1 MERVRQ
7 KRRRN
12 ERGEENILFCI
23 YLLKGYDSMESSDE
37 EMASQLAKKKK
48 RVEGS
53 AEGKAKKA
61 EPKRK
66 RWRKYFCITG
76 ILLMK
81 RSSVDS
87 LDEDSDEVAIQP
99 AKPAVGKKKLSKSM
113 KPASPPK
120 AKKAM
125 KYESDD
131 MMDYDDLPK
140 GPPRSRVARGAVKKY
155 VEVLS
160 SDGEEEG
167 SMFVEE

>member
-1 MERVRQ
+1 
-7 KRRRN
+7 
-12 ERGEENILFCI
+12 
-23 YLLKGYDSMESSDE
+23 
-37 EMASQLAKKKK
+37 
-48 RVEGS
+48 
-53 AEGKAKKA
+53 
-61 EPKRK
+61 
-66 RWRKYFCITG
+66 
-76 ILLMK
+76 MK

-87 LDEDSDEVAIQP
+87 LDEDSDEVSIQP

-125 KYESDD
+125 QYKDESDD

-160 SDGEEEG
+160 SDGEEEEG